1 MVRSREC
8 ATTRPLGQKKC
19 GIGTPP
25 KPLKKQQT
33 LEQVLYRVPEHCIR
47 AVKTATSYT
56 DRTKLLH
63 TFALMSTNPL
73 DPSRKRRRRVHARR
87 RNYRVP
93 SCSRKLRHA
102 STSQRIQRDVL
113 IPAFIRGSCN
123 VNKGVTNGTNGI
135 LDTSTAWNKI
145 F

>member
-1 MVRSREC
+1 MCYYAPFGLKEMWNWH
-8 ATTRPLGQKKC
+8 TTET
-19 GIGTPP
+19 I
-25 KPLKKQQT
+25 KKQQT
-33 LEQVLYRVPEHCIR
+33 LEQVLYRVPDHCIR

-56 DRTKLLH
+56 DRTKLLY
-63 TFALMSTNPL
+63 TIALMSTNPL

-87 RNYRVP
+87 SNCQVP

-102 STSQRIQRDVL
+102 PLSQRNQRDEL
-113 IPAFIRGSCN
+113 IPSHKVGPCN

-135 LDTSTAWNKI
+135 LDTSTAWDKI

>member
-1 MVRSREC
+1 MCYYAPFGSKEMWDWH
-8 ATTRPLGQKKC
+8 TTVT
-19 GIGTPP
+19 I
-25 KPLKKQQT
+25 KKQQT
-33 LEQVLYRVPEHCIR
+33 LEQVLYREPKHCIR

-56 DRTKLLH
+56 DRTKLLP
-63 TFALMSTNPL
+63 TFAFMSTNPL

-87 RNYRVP
+87 RNCLVP

-102 STSQRIQRDVL
+102 PHSAEDPTGRAHPRSNKVG
-113 IPAFIRGSCN
+113 PCN
-123 VNKGVTNGTNGI
+123 VNKGVTNGTNRI